1 MRNILCTHRRH
12 HVPSA
17 LIFDMAVL
25 KRVCLD
31 CRALMLAEV
40 RTQAPTV
47 PRWHHALPSSRFRML
62 PR

>member
-12 HVPSA
+12 YVSSA
-17 LIFDMAVL
+17 LIHDMNVM

-40 RTQAPTV
+40 RTPADPE
-47 PRWHHALPSSRFRML
+47 PRWHQALPSAKFRMI